1 MSCQEDFKISF
12 WKSNEPRTKG
22 LFISQRFSIPFLI
35 NENEVDLNCISCH
48 RTCDSIV
55 AEKRFSQTSHATI
68 NDSTEQGY
76 FNDEFI
82 LCKRG
87 SRRCIC
93 IENTDWCNK
102 LGFPSDWKG
111 WFQPPLRYTIVFSRG
126 LLWSVF
132 TFTILY
138 RFYIPSFLRIDFQCR
153 LSNRDRVLFERIR
166 EF

>member
-1 MSCQEDFKISF
+1 MCRLKLTFISKRLITSTFHHCIVTIAVLRINPLRLSIQYTHVCVTIDRETKMAFDISRIRLLQTECVRSVLSCQDDFKISF

-35 NENEVDLNCISCH
+35 NENGVDLNCISCH

-87 SRRCIC
+87 R
-93 IENTDWCNK
+93 
-102 LGFPSDWKG
+102 
-111 WFQPPLRYTIVFSRG
+111 
-126 LLWSVF
+126 
-132 TFTILY
+132 
-138 RFYIPSFLRIDFQCR
+138 
-153 LSNRDRVLFERIR
+153 
-166 EF
+166 